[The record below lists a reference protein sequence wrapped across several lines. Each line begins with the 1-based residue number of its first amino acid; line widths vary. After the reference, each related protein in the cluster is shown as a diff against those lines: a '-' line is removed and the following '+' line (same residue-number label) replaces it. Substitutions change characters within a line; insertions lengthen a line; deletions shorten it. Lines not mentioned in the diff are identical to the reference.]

1 MPKSK
6 KELEQEI
13 EQLKKA
19 LLEAGTTRNA
29 ATSFVESPVMV
40 PVKNFSTNFI
50 SYEYEF
56 RGQKRRLELDVSGRK
71 MISSVPLEVW
81 EDLERNTPFVSQG
94 YIARTDQV
102 ITNPNIVEDAEA
114 LVNNLSESQFINRIK
129 SMTNASTLYK
139 FVGYLEPLKE
149 KTGKQLAAQK
159 AVRKRVMEL
168 TDVVIVDSDTE
179 DA

>member
-13 EQLKKA
+13 EELKKA
-19 LLEAGTTRNA
+19 LLDAGSVRNA
-29 ATSFVESPVMV
+29 AMAFQESAVMV
-40 PVKNFSTNFI
+40 PIKNFSTNFI
-50 SYEYEF
+50 SYEYDF

-81 EDLERNTPFVSQG
+81 EDIERNTVFVSEG
-94 YIARTDQV
+94 YIARTDKPL
-102 ITNPNIVEDAEA
+102 TNPNIVDDAEA
-114 LVNNLSESQFINRIK
+114 LVNNLTEAQFTARVKEI
-129 SMTNASTLYK
+129 TNPWSVYK
-139 FVGYLEPLKE
+139 FVAYLEPLQE
-149 KTGKQLAAQK
+149 KTGKQLSAQK
-159 AVRKRVMEL
+159 AVRKRVLEL